1 MFYLKPPRH
10 ISTLPR
16 RYCHVRSFVR
26 YPPHRTLPRR
36 ERERRRPGAQAHANR
51 VGRLSPRPP
60 PRTGPAHRGGRERS
74 SHHGIEKRT
83 AAHPRSRLKRK
94 NGKFWSAQFCTEVA
108 HSERF
113 ELPTLGIEIR
123 CSIQLSY
130 ECTSVFNGLDG
141 CPHSLDNVQ
150 ALKTAPKFIF
160 DGFNYQTCAVGA
172 RRPCGGFEAE
182 TPGLRPTGRAA
193 RA

>member
-1 MFYLKPPRH
+1 MPRQERRNEH
-10 ISTLPR
+10 HAGARNRNGGHRSRQASRGDVRTGSR

-94 NGKFWSAQFCTEVA
+94 NGRFWSAQFCTEVA

-130 ECTSVFNGLDG
+130 ECTRVFSMG
-141 CPHSLDNVQ
+141 
-150 ALKTAPKFIF
+150 
-160 DGFNYQTCAVGA
+160 
-172 RRPCGGFEAE
+172 
-182 TPGLRPTGRAA
+182 
-193 RA
+193 